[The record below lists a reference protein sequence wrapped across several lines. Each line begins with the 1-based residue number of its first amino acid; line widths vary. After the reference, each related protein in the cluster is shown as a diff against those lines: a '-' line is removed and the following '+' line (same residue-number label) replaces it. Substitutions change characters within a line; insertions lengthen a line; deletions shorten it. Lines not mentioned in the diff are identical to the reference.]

1 MCVKK
6 NKKLN
11 LIHGSNPNFYRCFLN
26 YPPFYTS
33 KSNSNPTTSNYSSL
47 LIININTSIS
57 FQSNNQTTIINK
69 YQFYF
74 SINLNLFI
82 MNIKYCMQITLIGQ
96 VINEVSIP
104 HYPKMIFLLQI
115 QKFIF

>member
-1 MCVKK
+1 MIK
-6 NKKLN
+6 KKLN
-11 LIHGSNPNFYRCFLN
+11 LIHGSNPNFYRCFWN

-33 KSNSNPTTSNYSSL
+33 KSSNNPTTSNYSSL
-47 LIININTSIS
+47 FKNIKDMNTLIS
-57 FQSNNQTTIINK
+57 FQFNNQITTINM

-82 MNIKYCMQITLIGQ
+82 MNIKYCMQIALIDQ
-96 VINEVSIP
+96 VINEELIL

-115 QKFIF
+115 QKFVS